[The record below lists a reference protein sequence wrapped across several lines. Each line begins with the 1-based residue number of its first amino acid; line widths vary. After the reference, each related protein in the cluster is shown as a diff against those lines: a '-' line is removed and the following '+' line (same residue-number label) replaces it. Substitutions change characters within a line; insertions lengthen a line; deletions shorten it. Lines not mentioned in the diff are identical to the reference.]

1 MSIDERL
8 KQLTE
13 NEIRSYKQ
21 NAVEIPYENSSL
33 FEVVFLLQ
41 KLRSEGNLHY
51 YIEFNGIKLYSIDI
65 TLVNAFKTVYDC
77 TFEEYL
83 QREYEEKIVPS
94 IEEKRRGSL

>member
-21 NAVEIPYENSSL
+21 NAVEIPYKNSSL
-33 FEVVFLLQ
+33 FEVVFHLER
-41 KLRSEGNLHY
+41 LRSEGNLYY
-51 YIEFNGIKLYSIDI
+51 YIDFNGIKLYSIDT

-77 TFEEYL
+77 SFKEYL
-83 QREYEEKIVPS
+83 KQEYEEKIITS

>member
-21 NAVEIPYENSSL
+21 NSIEIPYKNSSL
-33 FEVVFLLQ
+33 FEVVFHLER
-41 KLRSEGNLHY
+41 LRSEGNLYY
-51 YIEFNGIKLYSIDI
+51 YIDFNGIKLYSIDT

-83 QREYEEKIVPS
+83 QKEYEDNIIKLIR
-94 IEEKRRGSL
+94 K